1 MNLPDELLPAG
12 WLWAGHLLFALVLGY
27 AVRFAPWRRLRK
39 TSRLHLF
46 LGTVVALMVLWN
58 IKTGILPGLN
68 FHMLGA
74 TAFTLMFGPELAIA
88 GMALVL
94 LGATLAGFS
103 GPWTFSVNALLM
115 GVLPV
120 LVSHALYR
128 LADTRL
134 PNHFF
139 VYVFVNGFFGG
150 ALAMAATGTVATALL
165 AAAGA
170 YPAAYLYGEYLPYFI
185 LLAWS
190 EALLTGMA
198 VTLMVVYRPEWIGT
212 FDDLRYLRNK

>member
-1 MNLPDELLPAG
+1 MNLPDNLLAAG
-12 WLWAGHLLFALVLGY
+12 WLWAGHLLFALALAY
-27 AVRFAPWRRLRK
+27 ALRFAPWRRLRK
-39 TSRLHLF
+39 PAQLHLF
-46 LGTVVALMVLWN
+46 LGAVVALMVLWN
-58 IKTGILPGLN
+58 IKTGIRPGLN

-74 TAFTLMFGPELAIA
+74 TALTLMFGPELAVA
-88 GMALVL
+88 GMALVV
-94 LGATLAGFS
+94 LGSTLAGLS
-103 GPWTFSVNALLM
+103 GTWTFSLNALLM

-120 LVSHALYR
+120 LVSHAVYR

-139 VYVFVNGFFGG
+139 VYVFVNGFFGA
-150 ALAMAATGTVATALL
+150 ALAMAGAGIVATALL

-170 YPAAYLYGEYLPYFI
+170 YPFSYLYGEYLPFYV

-198 VTLMVVYRPEWIGT
+198 VTLMAVYRPEWIGT
-212 FDDLRYLRNK
+212 FDDTRYLRGK

>member
-1 MNLPDELLPAG
+1 
-12 WLWAGHLLFALVLGY
+12 
-27 AVRFAPWRRLRK
+27 
-39 TSRLHLF
+39 
-46 LGTVVALMVLWN
+46 MVLWN
-58 IKTGILPGLN
+58 IKTGIKPGLN

-74 TAFTLMFGPELAIA
+74 TALTLMFGPELALV

-94 LGATLAGFS
+94 LGSTLAGFS
-103 GPWTFSVNALLM
+103 GTWTFSLNALLM

-120 LVSHALYR
+120 LVSHAVYR

-139 VYVFVNGFFGG
+139 VYVFVNGFFGA
-150 ALAMAATGTVATALL
+150 ALAMASAGFVATALL
-165 AAAGA
+165 GAAGA
-170 YPAAYLYGEYLPYFI
+170 YSFSYLYGEYLPFYM

-198 VTLMVVYRPEWIGT
+198 VTLMAVYRPEWIGT
-212 FDDLRYLRNK
+212 FDDARYLRGK